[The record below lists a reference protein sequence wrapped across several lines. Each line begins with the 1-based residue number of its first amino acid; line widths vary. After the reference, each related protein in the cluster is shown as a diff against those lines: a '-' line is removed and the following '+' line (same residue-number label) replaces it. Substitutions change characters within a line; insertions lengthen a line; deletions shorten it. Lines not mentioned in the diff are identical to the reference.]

1 MSDTVPSR
9 EQSEDY
15 GSIESVENIEEFV
28 YKEEIACTTT
38 SSLRK
43 E

>member
-1 MSDTVPSR
+1 VKCQILFHPGNN
-9 EQSEDY
+9 